1 MTRKEK
7 LEKSR
12 RDELES
18 GNKIHSGK
26 IKPETPE
33 YQEAYDDWADK
44 YWEHKKQQQLD
55 DDLFDAEGCLKLLI
69 YLVIIGFIGYWVIKI
84 LFSLGFPNL

>member
-7 LEKSR
+7 LEKAR
-12 RDELES
+12 IEEREAND
-18 GNKIHSGK
+18 K
-26 IKPETPE
+26 IKYQEVKPGTSE
-33 YQEAYDDWADK
+33 YQKAYDDWAEK

-69 YLVIIGFIGYWVIKI
+69 YLFIIGFVGYWVIKL
-84 LFSLGFPNL
+84 LFSIKYF